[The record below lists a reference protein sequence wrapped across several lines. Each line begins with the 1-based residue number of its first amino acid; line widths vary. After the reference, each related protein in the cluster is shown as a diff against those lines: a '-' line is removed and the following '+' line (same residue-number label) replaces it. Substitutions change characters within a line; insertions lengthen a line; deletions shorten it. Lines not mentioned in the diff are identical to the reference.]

1 MATLE
6 ERMEEGRE
14 FIRHNRIINLYESY
28 KKCENEVWKK
38 MLRQHIENLLDEQKD
53 KEFIAKYIK
62 F

>member
-6 ERMEEGRE
+6 ERMEEGRQ
-14 FIRHNRIINLYESY
+14 FIRYNRVLYLMDRY
-28 KKCENEVWKK
+28 NKCENEARKK
-38 MLRQHIENLLDEQKD
+38 ILRQSIKNLLDEQKD